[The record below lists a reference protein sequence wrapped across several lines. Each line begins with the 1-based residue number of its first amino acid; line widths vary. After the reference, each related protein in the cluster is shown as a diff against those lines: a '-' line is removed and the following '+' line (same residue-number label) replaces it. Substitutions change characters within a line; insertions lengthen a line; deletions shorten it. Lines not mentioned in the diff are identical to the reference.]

1 MIPNQRDRVIFSAML
16 CLLLMFVSM
25 QSALA
30 QQASPPLR
38 ESAQSRSDDE
48 TNLET
53 QLFLV
58 LASNQPTANGKVP
71 AVLQPI
77 VQRLQATLPF
87 RNYALAATLLNR
99 VKNGGRLS
107 VRWVGGPLAAPNSS
121 STLTPTFNDFTID
134 AVQLGTGADG
144 SRVVRL
150 KGFNFGSKV
159 PVQTGATVA
168 TGNLPFPSIPS
179 INYESTGL
187 HTDISLNEGELV
199 VVGTLNVGAS
209 GEVLVLVISVNRSPK

>member
-1 MIPNQRDRVIFSAML
+1 MIPNKRDRVIFCALL
-16 CLLLMFVSM
+16 CPLLMFASM

-30 QQASPPLR
+30 QQASQPAR
-38 ESAQSRSDDE
+38 ESVQSRSDDE

-58 LASNQPTANGKVP
+58 LASNQATADGKVP
-71 AVLQPI
+71 AVLQPV

-99 VKNGGRLS
+99 VKNGSRLS

-121 STLTPTFNDFTID
+121 STLTPTFNDFTVD

-144 SRVVRL
+144 SRVVHL
-150 KGFNFGSKV
+150 KGFNFGSRV
-159 PVQTGATVA
+159 PVQTGAVA
-168 TGNLPFPSIPS
+168 STGNVPFPSIPS
-179 INYESTGL
+179 INYEPTGL
-187 HTDISLNEGELV
+187 HTDISLNEGEPV
-199 VVGTLNVGAS
+199 VVGTLNVGTS
-209 GEVLVLVISVNRSPK
+209 GEVLVVVISVRRSQK

>member
-1 MIPNQRDRVIFSAML
+1 M
-16 CLLLMFVSM
+16 
-25 QSALA
+25 
-30 QQASPPLR
+30 
-38 ESAQSRSDDE
+38 
-48 TNLET
+48 NLET

-58 LASNQPTANGKVP
+58 LASNQATANGKVP
-71 AVLQPI
+71 AVLQPV

-87 RNYALAATLLNR
+87 RNYTLAAILLNR
-99 VKNGGRLS
+99 VRNGGRLS

-134 AVQLGTGADG
+134 AVQLGTGAEG

-150 KGFNFGSKV
+150 KGFYFGSRV

-168 TGNLPFPSIPS
+168 STGNVPFPSTPS
-179 INYESTGL
+179 INYEPTGL
-187 HTDISLNEGELV
+187 HTDISLNEGEPV

-209 GEVLVLVISVNRSPK
+209 GEVLVVVISVNRSPK